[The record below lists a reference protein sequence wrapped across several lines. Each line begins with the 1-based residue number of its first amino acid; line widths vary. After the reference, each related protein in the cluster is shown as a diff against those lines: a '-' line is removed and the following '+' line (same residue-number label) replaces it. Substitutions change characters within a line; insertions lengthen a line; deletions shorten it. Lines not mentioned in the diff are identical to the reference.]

1 MDKMYLLKRAE
12 QFYDENQILELE
24 HAIEFA
30 TSAHVNQKRA
40 SGEPYINHPLFVGN
54 KLISWGMDIDSVLA
68 GVLHDIVEDTTVN
81 LSEIE
86 TLFGGDV
93 AFIVDG
99 VTKVSKA
106 SADMEDL
113 ANYLPQ
119 TKDNLSKLLIAV
131 GQDIRVL
138 IIKLADRLHNLSTLQ
153 HKSPD
158 KQQKIA
164 RESLEVFGPMAD
176 RLGMGRVRLQ
186 IEELA
191 FSYLDPVEFKRLKD
205 LIAKRLGKN
214 SRQLQEVH
222 NEVEKTLNEYGIKA
236 TIDSRVKSIYSLYL
250 KLQKY

>member
-1 MDKMYLLKRAE
+1 MDRAQLLTRAKK
-12 QFYDENQILELE
+12 FYDEDQVMELI
-24 HAIEFA
+24 HALDFA
-30 TSAHVNQKRA
+30 TTAHADQKRA
-40 SGEPYINHPLFVGN
+40 SGEPYINHPIFVAN

-68 GVLHDIVEDTTVN
+68 GVLHDIVEDTTVS
-81 LSEIE
+81 LDTIE
-86 TLFGGDV
+86 NLFGGDV

-106 SADMEDL
+106 SADMENL
-113 ANYLPQ
+113 TNYLPK

-153 HKSPD
+153 YKTHD
-158 KQQKIA
+158 KQLKIA

-191 FSYLDPVEFKRLKD
+191 FSYRQYRKR
-205 LIAKRLGKN
+205 
-214 SRQLQEVH
+214 SCVCQE
-222 NEVEKTLNEYGIKA
+222 YSA
-236 TIDSRVKSIYSLYL
+236 TRCVVRHLWPR
-250 KLQKY
+250 